1 MILKNYSSKI
11 IGIGGTS
18 FLPGESTECPK
29 AYEKNPVVRK
39 YMSNGIFTEVKPEKK
54 RSGAQKTS
62 GPAKPDEP
70 VKDDVS
76 AGAGSSGSENGT
88 DDSAKQAATK

>member
-1 MILKNYSSKI
+1 MVLKNNSSKI

-54 RSGAQKTS
+54 GSSTQKS
-62 GPAKPDEP
+62 DP
-70 VKDDVS
+70 VKTTDPVKTGDPVS
-76 AGAGSSGSENGT
+76 APGS
-88 DDSAKQAATK
+88 DDASK